1 MYVMYVHKAT
11 PFRIITSS
19 NTSICSVSL
28 PYVDWIYVTQCTLCM
43 STISTIILSYVH
55 WILSTQWTV
64 CRTTILTIILSNV
77 NRILSTQRT
86 SCTTATS
93 NIIESSS
100 SYTATSTVVLPRLD
114 NHFLRKFRSYDCT
127 ATSISF
133 SYLRLIDFR
142 NTASKFGTTT
152 SISFP

>member
-1 MYVMYVHKAT
+1 MYVMYVHLIWYKAT

-28 PYVDWIYVTQCTLCM
+28 SYVNWIHVTQCTLCM

-64 CRTTILTIILSNV
+64 CRTTILTIILFNV
-77 NRILSTQRT
+77 NWILSTQRT
-86 SCTTATS
+86 SCT
-93 NIIESSS
+93 
-100 SYTATSTVVLPRLD
+100 TATSTVVLPRLD

-133 SYLRLIDFR
+133 SYLRLIDSR